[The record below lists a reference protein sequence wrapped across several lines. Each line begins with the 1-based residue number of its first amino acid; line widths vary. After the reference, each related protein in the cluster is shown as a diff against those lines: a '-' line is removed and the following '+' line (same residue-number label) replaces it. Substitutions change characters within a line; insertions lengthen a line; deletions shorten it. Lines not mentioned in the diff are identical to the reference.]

1 MFNLI
6 LFVLTGVLLI
16 VSYMK
21 NPQKTKK
28 ALKIAWKSFVR
39 ILPMMLT
46 IIGLI
51 GLMLT
56 FISPETIK
64 FVFSNQH
71 WWSTS
76 LAALLGSIMLM
87 PAFIAFPLAASL
99 LREGAGLMPIAAF
112 VTTLTMVGIV
122 SVPMEISIFGKRYTF
137 LRNVL
142 SFVAAII
149 IALIMGRILS

>member
-1 MFNLI
+1 
-6 LFVLTGVLLI
+6 
-16 VSYMK
+16 MK
-21 NPQKTKK
+21 SPQKTKK

-76 LAALLGSIMLM
+76 LAALLGSILLM

-137 LRNVL
+137 LRNAL

-149 IALIMGRILS
+149 IALIMGSVLS

>member
-21 NPQKTKK
+21 SPQKTKK

-76 LAALLGSIMLM
+76 LAALLGSITLM

-122 SVPMEISIFGKRYTF
+122 SAPMEISIFGKRYTF

-149 IALIMGRILS
+149 IALIMGSILS

>member
-1 MFNLI
+1 MFNII
-6 LFVLTGVLLI
+6 LFVLTVIFLI
-16 VSYMK
+16 FSYVK
-21 NPQKTKK
+21 SPQKTMK
-28 ALKIAWKSFVR
+28 ALKIAWNSFIR

-46 IIGLI
+46 IIGVI

-64 FVFSNQH
+64 FIFSNQH

-76 LAALLGSIMLM
+76 LAALVGAITLM

-99 LREGAGLMPIAAF
+99 IREGAGLMPIAAF

-122 SVPMEISIFGKRYTF
+122 TAPMEISMFGKRYTF
-137 LRNVL
+137 LRNAL
-142 SFVAAII
+142 SFVAALL
-149 IALIMGRILS
+149 IALAMGKILS